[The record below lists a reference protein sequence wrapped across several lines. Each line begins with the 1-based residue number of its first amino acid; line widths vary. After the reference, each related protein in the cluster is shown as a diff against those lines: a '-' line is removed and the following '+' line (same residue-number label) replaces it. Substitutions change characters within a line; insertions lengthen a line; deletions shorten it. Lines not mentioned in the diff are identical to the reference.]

1 MPNLQSL
8 YFMNDFKT
16 SNWPTIL
23 PVLTPTESNAV
34 VFPDLQEVVFLVD
47 ANCKQECTDELYNVL
62 RDFVLMRKGTL
73 TRLSIPPVQN
83 MDILSPLRSLIT
95 VHFTHIS
102 FSFVS
107 LFHSGVRT
115 FSGFHPL
122 PFYSCSQPISTNVV
136 EWKVHA

>member
-47 ANCKQECTDELYNVL
+47 ANC
-62 RDFVLMRKGTL
+62 
-73 TRLSIPPVQN
+73 
-83 MDILSPLRSLIT
+83 
-95 VHFTHIS
+95 
-102 FSFVS
+102 
-107 LFHSGVRT
+107 
-115 FSGFHPL
+115 
-122 PFYSCSQPISTNVV
+122 
-136 EWKVHA
+136 